1 MERHITKWEIEE
13 RLRGSEDLSN
23 WGRLQR
29 LFPDVSSLR
38 MKVSIPD
45 DEEPIVTRDPITDPE
60 LLEWAASEVL
70 IQFTLEGWLPEEVI
84 SVRCLG
90 EATDVVTIV
99 IGDD

>member
-1 MERHITKWEIEE
+1 MERYITKWEIEE
-13 RLRGSEDLSN
+13 RLRESEGLSN
-23 WGRLQR
+23 WEKLQR
-29 LFPDVSSLR
+29 LFPDVSLR
-38 MKVSIPD
+38 MKASIPD

-70 IQFTLEGWLPEEVI
+70 IKFALEGWLPEEMI
-84 SVRCLG
+84 SIRCRG